1 MRQNLTAF
9 LSAVLL
15 AGSSSFGVNS
25 QVTLYFDAAKRGP
38 MISPLQYGI
47 FYEEINNAGD
57 GGLYAELIRNRCFE
71 DAPTPDYWTTIGN
84 ASMTIIRSDLM
95 NKNRRAALN
104 VKLNGANE
112 GISNTGYWGI
122 PCRGGDSFR
131 LTVWLKSDNGYK
143 GTVTA
148 SLSEDSSS
156 IASGTAEVNLNGKW
170 EKISI
175 PVTAT
180 DAAIYAGNC
189 KFNLTFS
196 NAGALTVGM
205 VSLFPKTYM
214 DRENG
219 CRIDLAKM
227 LEGLKPKFMRF
238 PGGCY
243 IEGDGT
249 LEGQRRFEW
258 KKTIGPIEERPG
270 HFNANWGYP
279 STDGLGFHEFLQ
291 LTEDLGA
298 EPLFVV
304 NVGIGHGW
312 IKDYTEIDEYIQEA
326 LDALEYCN
334 GDIDTYWGAKRAEN
348 GHPEPFNLRLLEI
361 GNENYNFDDDRSDHY
376 PERYKAFYDAI
387 KAKYPEVTLIGNVEA
402 WGTDDP
408 SWRNSF
414 PVEIVDEHYYRSPK
428 WFESRYNKYDSYDR
442 SGPKV
447 YVGEYAVTD
456 GFGTNGHLGAA
467 LGEAVYMQG
476 LENNSD
482 ICVMASYAPIFYHEE
497 RNGGWLPDMIRFNHE
512 SSFGTPSYYVQQLM
526 PKYLGKQ
533 NVKWTEEGNLVN
545 GGENKIGVSS
555 WSTAVSYDNIRV
567 TDSEGKVLMEEDFS
581 GNSDN
586 WDFPSSNWSISDGQ
600 LMQQS
605 GSEQGKIAYCKTVLP
620 DSYVLELDA
629 VKKSGAEGFLVAV
642 NLADRNNYIWWNL
655 GGWNNGQ
662 HGLQVS
668 SNGAKSDY
676 DLKAGAIQTGKTY
689 RIRMEVD
696 GTRVK
701 CYLDGAL
708 IHDLTLPSERK
719 VYVSS
724 SITDFDNGNG
734 VMYVKLVNTH
744 NEFTPVTLNFAN
756 AKATGVSVTELGSA
770 SNSSA
775 DENTMSNPYNVFPVD
790 SDCAGPVDNSLT
802 FNVRPNCLAI
812 LSISLEDINYSPVKG
827 KQATDAQIQTLKEE
841 LFSIS
846 KKLGWLHQS
855 TSLPIMTSTGIEL
868 EWTASRDA
876 NGINVTSNRHSAQLN
891 IVAPNSSDRSV
902 EAGSIIASATFR
914 DGAVGQVSI
923 PVTLAEADEWYGYL
937 YTYMNSGKEITNMAL
952 GDKEGLGKRFQQ
964 LLDGEEIFN
973 TAALAGIEG
982 GTRDAYLG
990 RGIGNQQYLMVTTDM
1005 CNAKSGK
1012 WNNYGMD
1019 LLRSND
1025 LVHWESTV
1033 FDFRKGKSIFSD
1045 NNVTTDCYKT
1055 DEEYAKI
1062 NRVWAPQ
1069 FIWDANANN
1078 GEGAYLV
1085 YYSLLSSN
1093 EWDKYDR
1100 IYYSY
1105 ADKDFKT
1112 LTQPKLLMDTGVS
1125 LIDADIVFNGYDG
1138 LYHMLVKRTGSG
1150 ATTTGIYE
1158 YTSPT
1163 LVGGEWK
1170 EIGRVDNVNVAGVE
1184 APSHIRR
1191 IGEDVYNLYFMRFDD
1206 DYSYKVADMDHDG
1219 LKTGLPVKVSGSG
1232 SFQHG
1237 SVVYVNKD
1245 EYDMLYLYSEVKGLL
1260 RQAKNAKDS
1269 GATSAFNDA
1278 IEYTE
1283 NVIAENHSVSS
1294 LLEAL
1299 QAAYDMLVEANGK
1312 YLAEGERLESGYIDI
1327 THLLENPCFD
1337 NDKKSGWSGT
1347 PFTAVSHNV
1356 AEHFS
1361 RVFDSYQSLKAMPA
1375 GSYRLEAQAFY
1386 RYGLPASA
1394 LPSHNDGTEKILA
1407 FLYINDCMK
1416 PVMSLY
1422 DEEYNNY
1429 PNNMWDASQA
1439 FNSDHKYND
1448 NAVELIMKESG
1459 DLRVGIRKL
1468 EMVDGDWTIF
1478 DNFRLLY
1485 KPETDTVDYIGT
1497 NRDATVHVY
1506 SADGCVVKTN
1516 VKIKDA
1522 TKGLDKGIYMIGD
1535 RKVVVR

>member
-1 MRQNLTAF
+1 
-9 LSAVLL
+9 
-15 AGSSSFGVNS
+15 
-25 QVTLYFDAAKRGP
+25 

-71 DAPTPDYWTTIGN
+71 DASAPDYWSAIGN
-84 ASMTIIRSDLM
+84 ATMTITRAGLM
-95 NKNRRAALN
+95 NENRRAALN
-104 VKLNGANE
+104 LKLNGADE

-122 PCRGGDSFR
+122 PCRGGDTFK

-143 GTVTA
+143 GTVKA
-148 SLSEDSSS
+148 SLSELDKDKNQSRAVATGSS
-156 IASGTAEVNLNGKW
+156 EVNLDGNW
-170 EKISI
+170 QKIII
-175 PVTAT
+175 PVNAPETAQYSGKCT
-180 DAAIYAGNC
+180 
-189 KFNLTFS
+189 FNLTFS

-219 CRIDLAKM
+219 CRVDLAQM
-227 LEGLKPKFMRF
+227 LEGLKPKFVRF

-312 IKDYTEIDEYIQEA
+312 IKDYTDIDEYIQEA

-334 GDIDTYWGAKRAEN
+334 GDVNTYWGAKRAEN
-348 GHPEPFNLRLLEI
+348 GHPEPFNMRLLEI

-414 PVEIVDEHYYRSPK
+414 PVEMVDEHYYRSPK
-428 WFESRYNKYDSYDR
+428 WFEQRYNKYDSYDR

-456 GFGTNGHLGAA
+456 GYGTNGHLRAA

-497 RNGGWLPDMIRFNHE
+497 RGGGWLPDMIRFNHE

-526 PKYLGKQ
+526 PSYLGKQ
-533 NVKWTEEGNLVN
+533 NVKWTETGNLVN

-555 WSTAVSYDNIRV
+555 WSTAVAYDNFRV
-567 TDSEGKVLMEEDFS
+567 TDMDGNMLLEEDFS
-581 GNSDN
+581 GDGSN
-586 WDFPSSNWSISDGQ
+586 WDLPSSNWSIKEGI
-600 LMQQS
+600 LTQQS
-605 GSEQGKIAYCKTVLP
+605 SSEQGRIVYNNTVLP
-620 DSYVLELDA
+620 SNYVLELDA
-629 VKKSGAEGFLVAV
+629 TKKSGAEGFLIAV
-642 NLADRNNYIWWNL
+642 NLADRDNYIWWNI

-662 HGLQVS
+662 HGLQVCV
-668 SNGAKSDY
+668 NGAKSDY
-676 DLKAGAIQTGKTY
+676 DLKAGNIQTNKTY
-689 RIRMEVD
+689 HIRMEVE
-696 GTRVK
+696 GTRIK
-701 CYLDGAL
+701 CYLDGEL

-724 SITDFDNGNG
+724 SIDDEAG

-744 NEFTPVTLNFAN
+744 GESVPVTLNFAN
-756 AKATGVSVTELGSA
+756 AKATGISVTELTST
-770 SNSSA
+770 SNSDT
-775 DENTMSNPYNVFPVD
+775 DENTMGNPMNVYPLD
-790 SDCAGPVDNSLT
+790 LDCAGPVDNSLT
-802 FNVRPNCLAI
+802 YEVRPYTLSI
-812 LSISLEDINYSPVKG
+812 LTISLEDIDYSPVGWK
-827 KQATDAQIQTLKEE
+827 KATDEQLAKLKEE
-841 LFSIS
+841 LTSIS
-846 KKLGWLHQS
+846 QKLNWLHQS
-855 TSLPIMTSTGIEL
+855 TSLPVMTSSGTELQWSTPDGIPL
-868 EWTASRDA
+868 MVD
-876 NGINVTSNRHSAQLN
+876 VTSNRHSAQLEI
-891 IVAPNSSDRSV
+891 IVPNHSDKTIDANEIGV
-902 EAGSIIASATFR
+902 SAKFS
-914 DGAVGQVSI
+914 DGATGSLKI
-923 PVTLAEADEWYGYL
+923 PVRLATQDNWYGYL

-952 GDKEGLGKRFQQ
+952 GDKESLGKRFEQ

-973 TAALAGIEG
+973 TAELAGIEG

-990 RGIGNQQYLMVTTDM
+990 RGQGPQEYFMVTTDM

-1025 LVHWESTV
+1025 LVHWESSV

-1045 NNVTTDCYKT
+1045 SDATTDCYKT

-1062 NRVWAPQ
+1062 DRVWAPQ
-1069 FIWDANANN
+1069 FIWDATANN

-1093 EWDKYDR
+1093 DWDHYDR
-1100 IYYSY
+1100 MYYSY

-1112 LTQPKLLMDTGVS
+1112 LTQPRLLMDPGVS
-1125 LIDADIVFNGYDG
+1125 LIDADIVFNEYDG
-1138 LYHMLVKRTGSG
+1138 LYHMLVKRTGAGVAS
-1150 ATTTGIYE
+1150 TGIYE

-1163 LVGGEWK
+1163 LTGSEWT
-1170 EIGRVDNVNVAGVE
+1170 EIGKVDDQNTSQVE
-1184 APSHIRR
+1184 APTQIRR
-1191 IGEDVYNLYFMRFDD
+1191 IGEDVYNMYFMRFDG
-1206 DYSYKVADMDHDG
+1206 DYNYKVADMDHDG
-1219 LKTGLPVKVSGSG
+1219 LKTGLSVKLAGTG
-1232 SFQHG
+1232 AFQHG
-1237 SVVYVNKD
+1237 SVIYVDKD
-1245 EYDMLYLYSEVKGLL
+1245 EYDMLQVYSAVKGLL
-1260 RQAKNAKDS
+1260 RQAKSAKES
-1269 GATSAFNDA
+1269 GSTSSFNDA
-1278 IEYTE
+1278 IDYTE
-1283 NVIAENHSVSS
+1283 KVLAENRTVSS

-1299 QAAYDMLVEANGK
+1299 PAAYDMLIDANGK
-1312 YLAEGERLESGYIDI
+1312 YLAEGEKLENGYIDI
-1327 THLLENPCFD
+1327 THLLQNPKFD
-1337 NDKKSGWSGT
+1337 NDKNTGWSGT
-1347 PFTAVSHNV
+1347 SFTAVSHNV

-1361 RVFDSYQSLKAMPA
+1361 RVFDTYQVLKAMPK
-1375 GSYRLEAQAFY
+1375 GSYRLEAQVFY

-1394 LPSHNDGTEKILA
+1394 QPSHNDGTEKILA
-1407 FLYINDCMK
+1407 SLYINDSMK

-1422 DEEYNNY
+1422 DEEYSNY

-1439 FNSDHKYND
+1439 FNTAHKYND
-1448 NAVELIMKESG
+1448 NAVEYVMKESG
-1459 DLRVGIRKL
+1459 DLRAGIRKL

-1478 DNFRLLY
+1478 DNFRLFY
-1485 KPETDTVDYIGT
+1485 KPEIDAVETISMDPDAIVNVYSVDGSIVKTDVKAA
-1497 NRDATVHVY
+1497 DATH
-1506 SADGCVVKTN
+1506 
-1516 VKIKDA
+1516 
-1522 TKGLDKGIYMIGD
+1522 GLDKGIYLIGNK
-1535 RKVVVR
+1535 KVIIK

>member
-1 MRQNLTAF
+1 MRQNLTTLLTTA
-9 LSAVLL
+9 LL
-15 AGSSSFGVNS
+15 AGSATFGLS
-25 QVTLYFDAAKRGP
+25 AQVTLNFDAAKRGP

-71 DAPTPDYWTTIGN
+71 DSSNPDYWSAIGG
-84 ASMTIIRSDLM
+84 ASMTITRSGLM
-95 NKNRRAALN
+95 NENRRAALN
-104 VKLNGANE
+104 LKLNGANE

-122 PCRGGDSFR
+122 PVRGGETFK
-131 LTVWLKSDNGYK
+131 LTVWLKSDNGYN
-143 GTVTA
+143 GTMTA
-148 SLSEDSSS
+148 AISEDGSNA
-156 IASGTAEVNLNGKW
+156 ASGSAEINLDGKW
-170 EKISI
+170 QKIS
-175 PVTAT
+175 VDVNAS
-180 DAAIYAGNC
+180 DAARYIG
-189 KFNLTFS
+189 KGSFDLTFS
-196 NAGALTVGM
+196 NAGSLTIGM

-219 CRIDLAKM
+219 CREDLAKM
-227 LEGLKPKFMRF
+227 LEGLRPKFVRF

-312 IKDYTEIDEYIQEA
+312 IKDYTDIDEYIQEA

-334 GDIDTYWGAKRAEN
+334 GDVNTYWGAKRAEN
-348 GHPEPFNLRLLEI
+348 GHPEPFNMRLIEI

-414 PVEIVDEHYYRSPK
+414 PVEIVDEHYYRNPK

-456 GFGTNGHLGAA
+456 GFGTNGHLRAA

-497 RNGGWLPDMIRFNHE
+497 RGGGWLPDMIRFNHE
-512 SSFGTPSYYVQQLM
+512 SSFGTPSYYVQKLM
-526 PKYLGKQ
+526 PQYLGKQ

-555 WSTAVSYDNIRV
+555 WSTTVAYDNV
-567 TDSEGKVLMEEDFS
+567 KVYDMDGNVLLEEDFS
-581 GNSDN
+581 GEGSN
-586 WDFPSSNWSISDGQ
+586 WDLPSSGWSVTDGQ
-600 LMQQS
+600 LCQQNS
-605 GSEQGKIAYCKTVLP
+605 SEQGRIAFCNAVLP
-620 DSYVLELDA
+620 SSYVLELDA
-629 VKKSGAEGFLVAV
+629 TKKSGAEGFLVAV
-642 NLADRNNYIWWNL
+642 NLADRDNYIWWNL

-662 HGLQVS
+662 HGLQVCT
-668 SNGAKSDY
+668 NGAKSDY
-676 DLKAGAIQTGKTY
+676 DLKAGNIQTDKTY
-689 RIRMEVD
+689 HIRMEVE
-696 GTRVK
+696 GTRIK
-701 CYLDGAL
+701 CYLDGEL
-708 IHDLTLPSERK
+708 IHDLTLPADRK

-724 SITDFDNGNG
+724 SIDDENK
-734 VMYVKLVNTH
+734 VMYVKLVNTRDQAS
-744 NEFTPVTLNFAN
+744 EVVLNMAN
-756 AKATGVSVTELGSA
+756 AKMLSADPTLLSSA
-770 SNSSA
+770 SDT
-775 DENTMSNPYNVFPVD
+775 DENTMKNPYNVSPASANSIV
-790 SDCAGPVDNSLT
+790 AEGNSLKYEA
-802 FNVRPNCLAI
+802 PAYS
-812 LSISLEDINYSPVKG
+812 LSILTIALDDIDYTPTVGITATEDQLN
-827 KQATDAQIQTLKEE
+827 TLKEE
-841 LFSIS
+841 LTSIS
-846 KKLGWLHQS
+846 QKLNWLHQS
-855 TSLPIMTSTGIEL
+855 TSLPVMTSSGTEL
-868 EWTASRDA
+868 EWHAGEGA
-876 NGINVTSNRHSAQLN
+876 NGIDVTSNRHSAQLD
-891 IVAPNSSDRSV
+891 VVSPNNSEKCV
-902 EAGSIIASATFR
+902 EAGQITAIARFK
-914 DGAVGQVSI
+914 DGAVGEISM
-923 PVTLAEADEWYGYL
+923 PVRLAEKDNWYGYL

-952 GDKEGLGKRFQQ
+952 GDKEGLGKRFEQ

-973 TAALAGIEG
+973 TAEFAGIEG

-990 RGIGNQQYLMVTTDM
+990 RGEGSQEYFMVTTDM

-1019 LLRSND
+1019 LLRSYD
-1025 LVHWESTV
+1025 LVHWESSV

-1045 NNVTTDCYKT
+1045 SDATTDCYKT

-1062 NRVWAPQ
+1062 DRVWAPQ
-1069 FIWDANANN
+1069 FIWDATANN

-1085 YYSLLSSN
+1085 YYSILSSN
-1093 EWDKYDR
+1093 DWDHYDR

-1112 LTQPKLLMDTGVS
+1112 LTQPRLLMDPGVS
-1125 LIDADIVFNGYDG
+1125 LIDADIVFNEYDG

-1150 ATTTGIYE
+1150 VASTGIYE

-1163 LVGGEWK
+1163 LTEGKWT
-1170 EIGRVDNVNVAGVE
+1170 EIGKMDDQNTTQVE
-1184 APSHIRR
+1184 APTQIRR
-1191 IGEDVYNLYFMRFDD
+1191 IGEDVYNMYFMRFDG
-1206 DYSYKVADMDHDG
+1206 DYNYKVADMDHDG
-1219 LKTGLPVKVSGSG
+1219 LKTGLSVRLAGTG
-1232 SFQHG
+1232 AFQHG
-1237 SVVYVNKD
+1237 SVIYVDKD
-1245 EYDMLYLYSEVKGLL
+1245 EYDMLQIYSSVRGLL
-1260 RQAKNAKDS
+1260 RQAKNAKET
-1269 GATSAFNDA
+1269 GTTTAFNEA
-1278 IEYTE
+1278 IEYTDK
-1283 NVIAENHSVSS
+1283 VLAENRTVSS

-1299 QAAYDMLVEANGK
+1299 PTAYDMLIAANGK
-1312 YLAEGERLESGYIDI
+1312 YLAEGEKLENGYIDI
-1327 THLLENPCFD
+1327 THLLQNPAFD
-1337 NDKKSGWSGT
+1337 NDKNMGWSGT

-1361 RVFDSYQSLKAMPA
+1361 RVFDTYQVLKAMPA
-1375 GSYRLEAQAFY
+1375 GTYRLEAQVFY

-1394 LPSHNDGTEKILA
+1394 QPSHKDGTEEILA
-1407 FLYINDCMK
+1407 SLYINDSMK

-1422 DEEYNNY
+1422 DEEYGNY

-1439 FNSDHKYND
+1439 FNKDHKYND
-1448 NAVELIMKESG
+1448 NAVELFMNESG

-1478 DNFRLLY
+1478 DNFRLFY
-1485 KPETDTVDYIGT
+1485 KPEIDAVDIISIDP
-1497 NRDATVHVY
+1497 DAVVNVY
-1506 SADGCVVKTN
+1506 SIDGTL
-1516 VKIKDA
+1516 IKDDVKAANA
-1522 TKGLDKGIYMIGD
+1522 TDGLEKGIYLIGNK
-1535 RKVVVR
+1535 KVIIK

>member
-1 MRQNLTAF
+1 MRQNLTKLLTTAF
-9 LSAVLL
+9 L
-15 AGSSSFGVNS
+15 AGSVSFGVHS
-25 QVTLYFDAAKRGP
+25 QVTLNFDAAKRGP

-71 DAPTPDYWTTIGN
+71 DASAPDYWSAIGN
-84 ASMTIIRSDLM
+84 ANLSITRSGLM
-95 NKNRRAALN
+95 NENRRAALN
-104 VKLNGANE
+104 LKLNGANE

-122 PCRGGDSFR
+122 PCRGGDTFN
-131 LTVWLKSDNGYK
+131 LTLWLKSDNGYK

-148 SLSEDSSS
+148 SLSEETSI
-156 IASGTAEVNLNGKW
+156 IASASAEVNLDGKW
-170 EKISI
+170 QKISI

-180 DAAIYAGNC
+180 DAARYAGDC

-219 CRIDLAKM
+219 CREDLAKM
-227 LEGLKPKFMRF
+227 LEGLKPKFVRF

-312 IKDYTEIDEYIQEA
+312 IKDYTDIEEYIQEA

-334 GDIDTYWGAKRAEN
+334 GEVDTYWGAKRAEN
-348 GHPEPFNLRLLEI
+348 GHPEPFNMRLLEI
-361 GNENYNFDDDRSDHY
+361 GNENYNFDDERSDHY

-414 PVEIVDEHYYRSPK
+414 PIEIVDEHYYRSPK

-456 GFGTNGHLGAA
+456 GYGTNGHLRAA

-497 RNGGWLPDMIRFNHE
+497 RGGGWLPDMIRFNHE
-512 SSFGTPSYYVQQLM
+512 SSFGTPSYYIQKLM
-526 PKYLGKQ
+526 PQYLGKQ
-533 NVKWTEEGNLVN
+533 NVKWTESGNDVN

-555 WSTAVSYDNIRV
+555 WSTTVTYGNIRV
-567 TDSEGKVLMEEDFS
+567 TDMDGNILIQEDFS
-581 GNSDN
+581 DDVNN
-586 WDFPSSNWSISDGQ
+586 WNLPSSGWCINDGQ
-600 LMQQS
+600 LCQQNS
-605 GSEQGKIAYCKTVLP
+605 SEQGRIAFCNTVLP
-620 DSYVLELDA
+620 SNYVLELDA
-629 VKKSGAEGFLVAV
+629 TKKSGAEGFLVAV
-642 NLADRNNYIWWNL
+642 NLSDRNNYIWWNI

-662 HGLQVS
+662 HGLQVC

-676 DLKAGAIQTGKTY
+676 DLKAGNIQTGKTY
-689 RIRMEVD
+689 HIRMEVE
-696 GTRVK
+696 GTRIK
-701 CYLDGAL
+701 CYLDGEL
-708 IHDLTLPSERK
+708 IHDISLPSERK

-724 SITDFDNGNG
+724 SIDDEAG

-744 NEFTPVTLNFAN
+744 SESTPVTLNFAN
-756 AKATGVSVTELGSA
+756 AKATSVSVTELS
-770 SNSSA
+770 SNSDT
-775 DENTMSNPYNVFPVD
+775 DENSIGNPMNVYPLD
-790 SDCAGPVDNSLT
+790 LDCAGPVDNSLIFEVNPYT
-802 FNVRPNCLAI
+802 LAI
-812 LSISLEDINYSPVKG
+812 LSISLEDINYSPITG
-827 KQATDAQIQTLKEE
+827 MNATEEQMATLKEE
-841 LFSIS
+841 LTSIS
-846 KKLGWLHQS
+846 QKLNWLHQS
-855 TSLPIMTSTGIEL
+855 TSLPIMTSSGTEL
-868 EWTASRDA
+868 EWNLEEGT
-876 NGINVTSNRHSAQLN
+876 NGIAIISNRHSAMLD
-891 IVAPNSSDRSV
+891 IITPNKSDKCV
-902 EAGSIIASATFR
+902 DAGTITANATFK
-914 DGAVGQVSI
+914 DGTVGEISL
-923 PVTLAEADEWYGYL
+923 PVRLAQADDWYGYL

-952 GDKEGLGKRFQQ
+952 GDKESLGKRFEQ

-973 TAALAGIEG
+973 TSELAGIEG

-990 RGIGNQQYLMVTTDM
+990 RGEGYQEYLMVTTDM

-1025 LVHWESTV
+1025 LVHWESSV

-1045 NNVTTDCYKT
+1045 SNATTDCYKS

-1062 NRVWAPQ
+1062 DRVWAPQ
-1069 FIWDANANN
+1069 FIWDASANN

-1093 EWDKYDR
+1093 DWDHYDR
-1100 IYYSY
+1100 MYYSY
-1105 ADKDFKT
+1105 ADRDFKT
-1112 LTQPKLLMDTGVS
+1112 LTQPRLLMDPGVS
-1125 LIDADIVFNGYDG
+1125 LIDADIVFNEYDG
-1138 LYHMLVKRTGSG
+1138 LFHMLVKRTGTG
-1150 ATTTGIYE
+1150 AATTGIFE
-1158 YTSPT
+1158 YTSPSLT
-1163 LVGGEWK
+1163 GSEWN
-1170 EIGRVDNVNVAGVE
+1170 EIGRVENQNTTGVE
-1184 APSHIRR
+1184 APTHIRR
-1191 IGEDVYNLYFMRFDD
+1191 IGEDVYNMYFMRFDE

-1219 LKTGLPVKVSGSG
+1219 LKTGLPVKVAGNG

-1237 SVVYVNKD
+1237 SVIYVDKD
-1245 EYDMLYLYSEVKGLL
+1245 EYDMLQIYSDVKGLL
-1260 RQAKNAKDS
+1260 RQAKAAKES
-1269 GATSAFNDA
+1269 GTTSVFDNSIDF
-1278 IEYTE
+1278 TE
-1283 NVIAENHSVSS
+1283 NVIANNRTVSS
-1294 LLEAL
+1294 LLENL
-1299 QAAYDMLVEANGK
+1299 PAAYDLLVEANGK
-1312 YLAEGERLESGYIDI
+1312 YLAEGERLDNGYIDI
-1327 THLLENPCFD
+1327 TRLLQNPNFD
-1337 NDKKSGWSGT
+1337 NNNNSGWSGKS
-1347 PFTAVSHNV
+1347 FTGVSYNV

-1361 RVFDSYQSLKAMPA
+1361 RVFDTYQVLKEMPA
-1375 GSYRLEAQAFY
+1375 GSYRLEAQTFY
-1386 RYGLPASA
+1386 RYGLPATA
-1394 LPSHNDGTEKILA
+1394 LPSHNDGTEQILA
-1407 FLYINDCMK
+1407 NLYINDSEA

-1422 DEEYNNY
+1422 DEEYTNY
-1429 PNNMWDASQA
+1429 PNNMYSAASA
-1439 FNSDHKYND
+1439 FNNDHKYGD
-1448 NAVELIMKESG
+1448 NAVELIMDESG
-1459 DLRVGIRKL
+1459 DIRVGIRKL
-1468 EMVDGDWTIF
+1468 EMIDGDWTIF
-1478 DNFRLLY
+1478 DNFRLYY
-1485 KPETDTVDYIGT
+1485 KPEL
-1497 NRDATVHVY
+1497 DAVETIFNDPEAIVNVY
-1506 SADGCVVKTN
+1506 SIDGSIIKTDVKAASA
-1516 VKIKDA
+1516 IQ
-1522 TKGLDKGIYMIGD
+1522 GLEKGIYLIGKQ
-1535 RKVVVR
+1535 KVIVQ